1 MLLLR
6 RRAENFPRGCQ
17 ERAWGEVGGRSG
29 SSRGYN
35 KRRGRGCVFSPS
47 KSATKD
53 FQAEK
58 HLWKWGTGLT
68 VDTTAQLHR
77 KPPEELKKAEP
88 CVRGVRQ
95 VNKLRCTPICQVSF
109 TKILN
114 VGFVFLLVFFF
125 LLHEKMDSSK
135 RRAAA
140 KSHSILV
147 LQLIASVTARLA
159 SRSAYSSVQQAARGD
174 PAARSPRAFWE
185 GVSTDSTQTFPKQCP
200 IKSRDTSIGRLKPD
214 CRNLS
219 DEASPS
225 ARAQPGRQLPDVH
238 LGESFPKCVYAD
250 SSWCSPF
257 KAIEL
262 TPATEQ
268 LVIDERCCFVVICS
282 VLQ

>member
-6 RRAENFPRGCQ
+6 RHAENFPGGCQ
-17 ERAWGEVGGRSG
+17 ECVWEEVGGRSG
-29 SSRGYN
+29 SGRGYN
-35 KRRGRGCVFSPS
+35 KRRSRGCVFSPS
-47 KSATKD
+47 KSN

-58 HLWKWGTGLT
+58 HLWKWDTGLT
-68 VDTTAQLHR
+68 VETTAQLHR

-95 VNKLRCTPICQVSF
+95 VTKLRCTPICQVSF
-109 TKILN
+109 AKVLN
-114 VGFVFLLVFFF
+114 VGFVLCFFF

-185 GVSTDSTQTFPKQCP
+185 GVSTDSTQTLPKQCP
-200 IKSRDTSIGRLKPD
+200 IRSRDTSIGRLKPD

-219 DEASPS
+219 NEASPS
-225 ARAQPGRQLPDVH
+225 ARAQPGRQPPDVH

-250 SSWCSPF
+250 SSWRSPF
-257 KAIEL
+257 KAIQL
-262 TPATEQ
+262 ALATEQ
-268 LVIDERCCFVVICS
+268 LVIDECWCFVVICS
-282 VLQ
+282 MLQ

>member
-1 MLLLR
+1 MR
-6 RRAENFPRGCQ
+6 
-17 ERAWGEVGGRSG
+17 VG
-29 SSRGYN
+29 
-35 KRRGRGCVFSPS
+35 RGRRKKRQRQGLQQTEKQRLCFSPS
-47 KSATKD
+47 KSD

-58 HLWKWGTGLT
+58 HLWKWDTGLT
-68 VDTTAQLHR
+68 VETTAQLHR
-77 KPPEELKKAEP
+77 KPHKELKKAEP

-95 VNKLRCTPICQVSF
+95 VTKLRCTPICQVSF
-109 TKILN
+109 AKVLN
-114 VGFVFLLVFFF
+114 VGFVLCFFF

-185 GVSTDSTQTFPKQCP
+185 GVSTDSTQTLPKQCP
-200 IKSRDTSIGRLKPD
+200 IRSRDTSIGRLKPD

-219 DEASPS
+219 NEASPS
-225 ARAQPGRQLPDVH
+225 ARAQPGRQPPDVH

-250 SSWCSPF
+250 SSWRSPF

-262 TPATEQ
+262 ALATEQ
-268 LVIDERCCFVVICS
+268 LVIDECWCFVVICS
-282 VLQ
+282 MLQ